1 MKEILVHLK
10 PNNFPRYID
19 QLTELE
25 GKINEIDATKFNHSV
40 KRSVEVN
47 ENENEEEGEEEVN
60 ENEKEEEK
68 EKEEKEE
75 EEVNENEGNT
85 QNPEIEQA
93 TPQKEEENPQ
103 EPQEPQ

>member
-47 ENENEEEGEEEVN
+47 ENENEEEVN
-60 ENEKEEEK
+60 ENED
-68 EKEEKEE
+68 
-75 EEVNENEGNT
+75 NT
-85 QNPEIEQA
+85 QNPEIEQE

-103 EPQEPQ
+103 EPQEPQEPQ

>member
-40 KRSVEVN
+40 KRPVEVN
-47 ENENEEEGEEEVN
+47 ENENEEEVN
-60 ENEKEEEK
+60 ENED
-68 EKEEKEE
+68 
-75 EEVNENEGNT
+75 NT

-103 EPQEPQ
+103 EPQEQQEPQEPQ

>member
-1 MKEILVHLK
+1 MKQILVHLK

-40 KRSVEVN
+40 KKSVEVEN
-47 ENENEEEGEEEVN
+47 ENENEEEVN
-60 ENEKEEEK
+60 ENED
-68 EKEEKEE
+68 
-75 EEVNENEGNT
+75 NT

-103 EPQEPQ
+103 EPQEPQEQQEPQEPQ

>member
-47 ENENEEEGEEEVN
+47 ENETEEDVN
-60 ENEKEEEK
+60 ENEKEEE
-68 EKEEKEE
+68 
-75 EEVNENEGNT
+75 GNVFRG
-85 QNPEIEQA
+85 QCDWFFN
-93 TPQKEEENPQ
+93 
-103 EPQEPQ
+103 

>member
-47 ENENEEEGEEEVN
+47 ENENEEE
-60 ENEKEEEK
+60 K

-75 EEVNENEGNT
+75 EEVNENGDDT
-85 QNPEIEQA
+85 QNPEIEQE

-103 EPQEPQ
+103 EPQEPHEPQ